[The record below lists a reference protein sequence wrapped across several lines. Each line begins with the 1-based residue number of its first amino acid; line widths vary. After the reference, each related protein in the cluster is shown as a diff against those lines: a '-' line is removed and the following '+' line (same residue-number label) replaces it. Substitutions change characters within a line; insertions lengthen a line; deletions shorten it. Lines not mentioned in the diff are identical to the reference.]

1 MAVSL
6 KYIWVI
12 CAASLIFGCQS
23 KPESTVTVAVAT
35 NFYTAALEL
44 EKQFETQSAVDI
56 SIASGSTGQLY
67 AQIKNGAPHDIFL
80 AADQTRPKKL
90 IEDGFAQD
98 RFTYALGQLVL
109 WGATQETPNLAMLTK
124 SDYRHLAIANPKL
137 APYGLAAQ
145 DVISDLNLSDKI
157 VMGENI
163 GQTFSLIE
171 TGNAEFGFI
180 SLSQIITKDNQ
191 ISGGHW
197 IIPDELYTPI
207 TQDAV
212 LLKRGFDNPAAKAFY
227 EFLKSETARDIIKE
241 AGYKLPDG
249 T

>member
-1 MAVSL
+1 MSVSL
-6 KYIWVI
+6 KYFWIL
-12 CAASLIFGCQS
+12 CAASLIYGCQS
-23 KPESTVTVAVAT
+23 KQTPSVNVAVAT
-35 NFYTAALEL
+35 NFYTVALEL

-67 AQIKNGAPHDIFL
+67 AQIINGAPHDIFL
-80 AADQTRPKKL
+80 AADQIRPKKL

-98 RFTYALGQLVL
+98 HFTYALGQLVL

-124 SDYRHLAIANPKL
+124 TDYRHLAIANPML

-145 DVISDLNLSDKI
+145 DVISDLNLSDKV

-163 GQTFSLIE
+163 GQTYSLIE

-180 SLSQIITKDNQ
+180 SLSQIIAKDNQ
-191 ISGGHW
+191 GSGEYW
-197 IIPDELYTPI
+197 IVPDELYTPI

-212 LLKRGFDNPAAKAFY
+212 LLKSGADNPAAQAFY

>member
-1 MAVSL
+1 MIASL
-6 KYIWVI
+6 KYFWVI
-12 CAASLIFGCQS
+12 CAALLIFGCQS
-23 KPESTVTVAVAT
+23 KPAPSVSVAVAT

-44 EKQFETQSAVDI
+44 EKQFETQSAIDI
-56 SIASGSTGQLY
+56 SITSGSTGQLY

-90 IEDGFAQD
+90 IEDGFARD

-109 WGATQETPNLAMLTK
+109 WSTAHKEPNLAMLSD

-137 APYGLAAQ
+137 APYGFAAQ
-145 DVISDLNLSDKI
+145 DVISDLDISDKI

-163 GQTFSLIE
+163 GQTFSLVE

-180 SLSQIITKDNQ
+180 SLSQIIAKKNQ
-191 ISGGHW
+191 VSGGYW
-197 IIPDELYTPI
+197 IVPDELYTPI

-212 LLKRGFDNPAAKAFY
+212 LLKRGFDNPAAQAFY

>member
-1 MAVSL
+1 MIGAVS
-6 KYIWVI
+6 V
-12 CAASLIFGCQS
+12 IFGCQS
-23 KPESTVTVAVAT
+23 KSEPTVSVAVAT
-35 NFYTAALEL
+35 NFYTVALEL
-44 EKQFETQSAVDI
+44 EKQFEAQSRADI

-67 AQIKNGAPHDIFL
+67 GQIKNGAPHDIFL

-98 RFTYALGQLVL
+98 HFTYALGQLVL
-109 WGATQETPNLAMLTK
+109 WSKSQEALNLAMLSD
-124 SDYRHLAIANPKL
+124 SDYGHLAIANPKL
-137 APYGLAAQ
+137 APYGFAAQ
-145 DVISDLNLSDKI
+145 DVISDLDISDKI

-163 GQTFSLIE
+163 GQAFSLVE

-180 SLSQIITKDNQ
+180 SLSQIIAKDNKV
-191 ISGGHW
+191 SGGYW
-197 IIPDELYTPI
+197 IVPEQLYTPI

-212 LLKRGFDNPAAKAFY
+212 LLKRGADNPAAQAFY